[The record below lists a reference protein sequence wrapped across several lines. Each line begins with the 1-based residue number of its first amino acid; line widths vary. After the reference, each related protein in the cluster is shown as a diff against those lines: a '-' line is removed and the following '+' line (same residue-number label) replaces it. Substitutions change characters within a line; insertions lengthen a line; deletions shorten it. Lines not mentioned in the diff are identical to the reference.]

1 MLSALEYI
9 TIESS
14 ESQKPEP
21 SMNMFEEYQD
31 EIFDYQKTL
40 ERRRPRLQIPSRYLN
55 TLRPSLA
62 AAIAGASQDLGRP
75 DTVFLA
81 MDIADRFIAARH
93 ANPPPADS
101 LGLLGGAALMI
112 AAKYEGHGEDLD
124 LGELA
129 NSVAAHYDQSYDR
142 SAILSAER
150 WVLSAIDYDLSWPG
164 PLPFLERIIAENKSK
179 TVVRFASRA
188 LLRRA
193 VARQQFAHILPSMLA
208 AVCYRLAQQD
218 LTGQEWTK
226 THVRSSGY
234 SEEEL
239 RPMLATLSQC
249 VRWSLNLDE

>member
-1 MLSALEYI
+1 
-9 TIESS
+9 
-14 ESQKPEP
+14 
-21 SMNMFEEYQD
+21 MFEEYQD

-40 ERRRPRLQIPSRYLN
+40 EIPSRYLN

-112 AAKYEGHGEDLD
+112 AAKYEGHGEDSD

-129 NSVAAHYDQSYDR
+129 NSVAAHYDQSYGR

-179 TVVRFASRA
+179 AVVRFASRA

-218 LTGQEWTK
+218 LTGQEWPARLSRSKTK

-249 VRWSLNLDE
+249 VRWNLNLDE